1 MVTFARY
8 YRQRFHYDS
17 VLDMKNKI
25 KVPYLLLLSIIL
37 LVASNF
43 IVKTSFDTP
52 ISKKQTNRSKSDT
65 AITLHDGDI
74 IFQSSYSGQSKAIQ
88 LATHSKF
95 SHCGILFREGDQWY
109 VYEAIQPVKKTRFEK
124 WITHGD
130 NNAYKVMRLKN
141 ADQILT
147 GLVLTKLKNE
157 TTKHLGKDY
166 DLTFEW
172 SDTRIYCS
180 ELVWKAFKNS
190 TQLDIGNLQQL
201 KEFDLSH
208 PVVKQ
213 KLSERY
219 GTKIPLEEPV
229 ISPGNIAASQ
239 LLYTVVDTF

>member
-1 MVTFARY
+1 M
-8 YRQRFHYDS
+8 
-17 VLDMKNKI
+17 
-25 KVPYLLLLSIIL
+25 LSAIL
-37 LVASNF
+37 LIASNF
-43 IVKTSFDTP
+43 IINSNFA
-52 ISKKQTNRSKSDT
+52 SELSRKSPKAIKIDT
-65 AITLHDGDI
+65 AIVLHDGDI

-95 SHCGILFREGDQWY
+95 SHCGILFKEGSQWY
-109 VYEAIQPVKKTRFEK
+109 VYEAVQPVKKTSFEK

-130 NNAYKVMRLKN
+130 NSAYKIMRLKN
-141 ADQILT
+141 SDKILS
-147 GLVLTKLKNE
+147 GGVLYKLKSE

-180 ELVWKAFKNS
+180 ELVWKAYKNS
-190 TQLDIGNLQQL
+190 TQLDIGNLQHL
-201 KEFDLSH
+201 KEFDLTH
-208 PVVKQ
+208 PLVKQ

-229 ISPGNIAASQ
+229 ISPGKIADSE